1 MIKHSCPKLESTHT
15 HFPRDAFQ
23 SQVFKNLNKASLPLG
38 LLCEIFFGGRDRRFK
53 KRKKIWILG
62 RNQFLHVHRTIV
74 KKPDFCLFSGFLRG
88 FFCYITQTNYTSTC
102 FKSCQSSRSNFHP
115 KTEIKGKK
123 SKKSEAYYHLW
134 AWWELF
140 SVQFL
145 CWFVLFSKGKDKP

>member
-53 KRKKIWILG
+53 KRNKFGFWEEINFYTFTEQLSKNLI
-62 RNQFLHVHRTIV
+62 FVFSV
-74 KKPDFCLFSGFLRG
+74 DFWEA
-88 FFCYITQTNYTSTC
+88 FFFVLSPRLIMRALL
-102 FKSCQSSRSNFHP
+102 KSCQSSRSNFHP

>member
-1 MIKHSCPKLESTHT
+1 MLSKVKFSKTWIKLVYLWVCFAKFFLGGGIEGLRKETNLDFGKKSISTRSPNNCQKT
-15 HFPRDAFQ
+15 WFLSFQWIFERLFFVISPRLIMRAL
-23 SQVFKNLNKASLPLG
+23 V
-38 LLCEIFFGGRDRRFK
+38 
-53 KRKKIWILG
+53 
-62 RNQFLHVHRTIV
+62 
-74 KKPDFCLFSGFLRG
+74 
-88 FFCYITQTNYTSTC
+88 
-102 FKSCQSSRSNFHP
+102 KSCQSSRSNFHP

>member
-1 MIKHSCPKLESTHT
+1 MLSKVKLS
-15 HFPRDAFQ
+15 
-23 SQVFKNLNKASLPLG
+23 KNLNKASLPLG
-38 LLCEIFFGGRDRRFK
+38 CLRNFGGGRRLK
-53 KRKKIWILG
+53 KN
-62 RNQFLHVHRTIV
+62 RNKFGEEINFYTFTEQLSKNLIFVFSV
-74 KKPDFCLFSGFLRG
+74 DFWEA
-88 FFCYITQTNYTSTC
+88 FFVISPRLIMRALV
-102 FKSCQSSRSNFHP
+102 KSCQSSRSNFHP